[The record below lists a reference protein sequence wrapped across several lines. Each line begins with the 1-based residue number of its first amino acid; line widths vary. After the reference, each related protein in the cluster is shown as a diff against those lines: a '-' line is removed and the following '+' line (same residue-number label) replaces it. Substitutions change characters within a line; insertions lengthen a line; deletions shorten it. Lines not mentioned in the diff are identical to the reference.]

1 MKIRSLLI
9 GVIIMLS
16 FSACGKQKYTVN
28 FDGGFFESKR
38 TQYAA
43 GEKVTVR
50 YDIIATDTDYH
61 FYIDDDVEMK
71 QTLTEDTCSPSSCRI
86 MMLLFMRSRTTVWS
100 ITVIDGTSLTNPPV
114 SPSSVDPLIP
124 SDLSKQSYDIARRY

>member
-1 MKIRSLLI
+1 MRKTLI
-9 GVIIMLS
+9 LVLIVVVIMLS
-16 FSACGKQKYTVN
+16 ACGRQKYTLN

-38 TQYAA
+38 TQYAV

-71 QTLTEDTCSPSSCRI
+71 QSFDGGYVFTFI
-86 MMLLFMRSRTTVWS
+86 MPAHDVTIHEESHNSMMYVPE
-100 ITVIDGTSLTNPPV
+100 NEE
-114 SPSSVDPLIP
+114 
-124 SDLSKQSYDIARRY
+124 DLS